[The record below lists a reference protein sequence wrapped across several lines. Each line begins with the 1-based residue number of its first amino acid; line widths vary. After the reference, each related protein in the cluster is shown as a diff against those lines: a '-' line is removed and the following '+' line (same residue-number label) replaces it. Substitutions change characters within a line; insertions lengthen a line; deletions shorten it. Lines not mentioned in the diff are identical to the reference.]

1 LYLLAITILLFED
14 LPRLIH
20 LTAVQLRSVL
30 ILNYFII
37 TVSCDTLGL
46 VCRSLVW
53 IIVQMG
59 RCRAIIIGLA

>member
-46 VCRSLVW
+46 VCWSLVW

-59 RCRAIIIGLA
+59 RYRAIIIGLA